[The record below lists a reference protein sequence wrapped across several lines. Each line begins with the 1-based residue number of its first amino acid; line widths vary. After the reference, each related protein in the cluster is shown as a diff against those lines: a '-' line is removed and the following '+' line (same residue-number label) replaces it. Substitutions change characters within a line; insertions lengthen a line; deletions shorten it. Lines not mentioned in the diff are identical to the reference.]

1 MLELAGRISGHLRSL
16 SWPHIA
22 AVVLPIVGGVLCG
35 VWSWQN
41 YQAYYGRL
49 DAFGVETQ
57 ARIISKYTGQTGKA
71 GSRPYYRMQVEFS
84 VDNKLRRGV
93 VDVTRRYFRRHDAP
107 DRVSIRYLPED
118 PQIREL
124 DPGMRRRSVK
134 NGIVIVVIFLFIGLA
149 NGVMGVGREEGK
161 RIPAKGGEEQ

>member
-1 MLELAGRISGHLRSL
+1 MPELSGGISSLSRSL

-22 AVVLPIVGGVLCG
+22 AVMLPIVGGVLYG

-57 ARIISKYTGQTGKA
+57 ARVISKYTGKTGNER
-71 GSRPYYRMQVEFS
+71 SSPYYTMRVEFS
-84 VDNKLRRGV
+84 VDNKLRRGNV
-93 VDVTRRYFRRHDAP
+93 RVTRGFYKRHDAP
-107 DRVSIRYLPED
+107 DRVPIRYLPED

-124 DPGMRRRSVK
+124 DPDVRNRSK
-134 NGIVIVVIFLFIGLA
+134 GIVIVVILLFIGLA
-149 NGVMGVGREEGK
+149 NGVMGVGREQGK
-161 RIPAKGGEEQ
+161 RTQAKGGEEQ